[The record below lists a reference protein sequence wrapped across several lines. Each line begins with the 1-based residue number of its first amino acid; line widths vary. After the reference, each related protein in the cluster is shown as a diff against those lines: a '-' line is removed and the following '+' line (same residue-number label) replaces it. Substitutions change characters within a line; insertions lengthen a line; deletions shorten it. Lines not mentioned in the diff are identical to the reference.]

1 MYSLVTVVNNG
12 VQYSVFAKKL
22 SLQEKNSDCMWSW
35 VLTEP
40 IMVIILQYIRKSN
53 QYIIH
58 PKTRLYVNYISI
70 KRNRI

>member
-40 IMVIILQYIRKSN
+40 IMVIILQYIRK
-53 QYIIH
+53 
-58 PKTRLYVNYISI
+58 
-70 KRNRI
+70 